1 MFTVPKVLSVVP
13 SPLNRRTCITVVG
26 IRVPPKFEY
35 ASKVHIYE
43 PLSMPT
49 LQTCPS
55 AAARA
60 VADVPGAIVTAKHTN
75 AQAKARELIMIFVN
89 FVFIVVLSFRLTF
102 VVLAFFWLLIL
113 RSYLWP
119 FTEVLGRIW
128 RFVTRKKTETLR

>member
-1 MFTVPKVLSVVP
+1 MFTVPNVLNVVP
-13 SPLNRRTCITVVG
+13 SPLNWRPCIMAFG
-26 IRVPPKFEY
+26 AKFPPKFWY
-35 ASKVHIYE
+35 PSKVHIYE

-102 VVLAFFWLLIL
+102 VVLAFFDLLSL
-113 RSYLWP
+113 EESFLA
-119 FTEVLGRIW
+119 VH
-128 RFVTRKKTETLR
+128 